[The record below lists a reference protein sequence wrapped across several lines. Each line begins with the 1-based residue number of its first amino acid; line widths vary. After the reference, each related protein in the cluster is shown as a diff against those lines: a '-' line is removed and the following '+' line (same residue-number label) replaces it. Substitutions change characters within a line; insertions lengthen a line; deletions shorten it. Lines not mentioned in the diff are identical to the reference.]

1 MRPLIYI
8 PQIDYY
14 MAKLA
19 HAVLLRITSVDAAK
33 TSVNLLTGL
42 VNNPNGV
49 LSVNLSPAVPQMPL
63 QPPKIDEY

>member
-14 MAKLA
+14 MAKLT
-19 HAVLLRITSVDAAK
+19 HAVLLRITSVAAAK